1 MFDAQAKGGIQVLPF
16 EVTGHKLQQY
26 IQQKKAPEIR
36 TLLINIIQDG
46 AS

>member
-26 IQQKKAPEIR
+26 IQQKSARNSDAFNKYYTR
-36 TLLINIIQDG
+36 RD
-46 AS
+46 